1 MMRSV
6 PLARRPV
13 ILALGALLLP
23 SCGPRRP
30 AAVDLS
36 IASDGDEM
44 AFVPD
49 RLSCPAG
56 AHVRL
61 TFHHRGQI
69 LSDPHDWV
77 LLKPGTEA
85 AFVADCD
92 RNPSDTLPI
101 PPGDGKMVIA
111 ATPYCQKGASVSVEF
126 DAPRAGDYPFVC
138 SFPGHGHTMRGV
150 LTVEPNNV

>member
-1 MMRSV
+1 MASCASLSRRSV
-6 PLARRPV
+6 ILWSGGAALA
-13 ILALGALLLP
+13 A
-23 SCGPRRP
+23 CGPARP
-30 AAVDLS
+30 QTVDLA

-44 AFVPD
+44 LFTPD

-77 LLKPGTEA
+77 LLRPGTEA

-92 RNPSDTLPI
+92 RNPSDDVPI
-101 PPGDGKMVIA
+101 PPGDEKMVIA
-111 ATPYCQKGASVSVEF
+111 ATPYCAKGASVTVEF
-126 DAPRAGDYPFVC
+126 DAPPPGQYPFVC

-150 LTVEPNNV
+150 LTVNKA

>member
-1 MMRSV
+1 MVRSV

-13 ILALGALLLP
+13 ILALGALIA
-23 SCGPRRP
+23 CGPRKP
-30 AAVDLS
+30 ATVALS

-44 AFVPD
+44 TFIPD

-56 AHVRL
+56 SHVRL
-61 TFHHRGQI
+61 VFHHEGRI

-92 RNPSDTLPI
+92 RNPSDEMPI
-101 PPGDGKMVIA
+101 PPGDGKMVLA
-111 ATPYCQKGASVSVEF
+111 ATPYCPKGASVAVEF
-126 DAPRAGDYPFVC
+126 DAPPAGDYPFVC

-150 LTVEPNNV
+150 LTVTPAKI